1 MASLR
6 TANAPGESY
15 RLARQTF
22 ATEEAAA
29 GYPNVYGPLARHQ
42 REQRTIRRAL
52 EHIPRG
58 ASVLDLPCGTGRA
71 TRLLLE
77 RGFRVTGAD
86 ASPPMVRAAR
96 ENYQSLR
103 HSGEFP
109 DAEDVTFSVRDVMG
123 TGFETD
129 QFDAVFCNRL
139 LHHFAESP
147 TRRAALAELA
157 RICRG
162 PIVVSFFNSF
172 SLDAIARRLRKLVHI
187 PKRHGVDPRASISLG
202 TFAADAAAAGLAI
215 EAKMPARWGISQQW
229 YLVLRRA

>member
-1 MASLR
+1 MSTLK

-15 RLARQTF
+15 RLVRQTF

-29 GYPNVYGPLARHQ
+29 GYPNAYGPLARHQ
-42 REQRTIRRAL
+42 REQRTIRKAL
-52 EHIPRG
+52 EYIPRG

-77 RGFRVTGAD
+77 RGLRVTGAD

-96 ENYQSLR
+96 ENFQRLKL
-103 HSGEFP
+103 SGEFP
-109 DAEDVTFSVRDVMG
+109 DVEDVTFNVRDVMG

-129 QFDAVFCNRL
+129 EFDAVFCNRL
-139 LHHFAESP
+139 LHHFIESP
-147 TRRAALAELA
+147 TRRAALAELR

-162 PIVVSFFNSF
+162 PMVVSFFNSF
-172 SLDAIARRLRKLVHI
+172 SLDALVRRLRKLAHI
-187 PKRHGVDPRASISLG
+187 PKRHGVDLRGCVSLG

-215 EAKMPARWGISQQW
+215 EAKMPARWGVSQQW

>member
-29 GYPNVYGPLARHQ
+29 GYPNAYGPLARHQ

-52 EHIPRG
+52 EYIPRG

-96 ENYQSLR
+96 ENYQSLK
-103 HSGEFP
+103 HSGDFP
-109 DAEDVTFSVRDVMG
+109 DAE
-123 TGFETD
+123 
-129 QFDAVFCNRL
+129 
-139 LHHFAESP
+139 AEPP

-172 SLDAIARRLRKLVHI
+172 SLDALARRLRKLAHI
-187 PKRHGVDPRASISLG
+187 SKRHGVDPRASIPLG

-215 EAKMPARWGISQQW
+215 EARLPARWGISQQW